1 MPSERDEHLLGPGP
15 KHILALDGGGVLGV
29 IELAFLERIE
39 SLLKMRNGDDPDF
52 RLSDWFDLVG
62 GTSTG
67 AIIAAC
73 LALGM
78 KVADVTQLYFD
89 LAPRAFRRKR
99 WRITG
104 LTARFDAGPLARF
117 LEQVFGDRALES
129 GEIRTGLAI
138 MARRYDTG
146 SPWLISNNP
155 RAPYWEDAADGSYE
169 GNRHY
174 RLAKVI
180 RASTAAP
187 GLFRPERIQIAEGEA
202 AGLFIDG
209 GLSPYN
215 NPSLALLMLSQA
227 RAFGLKWKM
236 GPENLSLISIGTG
249 LYRHHPTHQD
259 KPPLFAGELVMRA
272 LMNALPDGQLLTL
285 TLLQWFGESPQPWQI
300 NSEIGD
306 LAGEVLGGR
315 PLLRFQRYDM
325 PLEIPWLDKHLGR
338 LFSDR
343 ELKDLRRI
351 DDASRMRELHAM
363 ATAAAASQV
372 RLEHL
377 L

>member
-1 MPSERDEHLLGPGP
+1 MSTECDEHLFGPGQ
-15 KHILALDGGGVLGV
+15 KRILALDGGGTLGI

-39 SLLKMRNGDDPDF
+39 TLLRAARGGDPGF
-52 RLSDWFDLVG
+52 RLCQWFDLIG

-73 LALGM
+73 LATGM
-78 KVADVTQLYFD
+78 SAGEVTQLYLD
-89 LAPRAFRRKR
+89 LAPRAFRRRR

-104 LTARFDAGPLARF
+104 LTARFDAAPLARF
-117 LEQVFGDRALES
+117 LQEIFGSQTLDS
-129 GEIRTGLAI
+129 DDIRTGLAI

-155 RAPYWEDAADGSYE
+155 RAPYWHDPPDRRYR

-174 RLAKVI
+174 RLASMI

-187 GLFRPERIQIAEGEA
+187 GLFRPELVEIVEGEP

-215 NPSLALLMLSQA
+215 NPSLSLLMLSQA
-227 RAFGLKWKM
+227 RAFGLQWKM
-236 GPENLSLISIGTG
+236 SPENLSLISLGAG
-249 LYRHHPTHQD
+249 LYRHHPEGST
-259 KPPLFAGELVMRA
+259 KPPLLAADLLMRA
-272 LMNALPDGQLLTL
+272 LMNTLADGQLLTL
-285 TLLQWFGESPQPWQI
+285 TLLQWFGESAQPWQI

-306 LAGEVLGGR
+306 LSGEVLGER

-325 PLEIPWLDKHLGR
+325 PLEIPWLRENLKKNL
-338 LFSDR
+338 SAR

-351 DDASRMRELHAM
+351 DNAVTMRGLHAM
-363 ATAAAASQV
+363 ATTAAAQQV
-372 RLEHL
+372 QLQHL